1 MVYAKF
7 SCKQV
12 FGFTKFLDVL
22 SRIVC
27 HMCGAPENG
36 VIRGVSLGAAGVESV
51 LSGALDVIGLRMGL
65 HTSQGNVLFLFPLLS
80 MGQYWCNDFFLFFFS
95 KCCGVETVVWKCPT
109 YQCPFARNADAE
121 WSTTD
126 F

>member
-36 VIRGVSLGAAGVESV
+36 IIRGVSLGAAGVESV
-51 LSGALDVIGLRMGL
+51 LSAALDVIGLRMGL

-80 MGQYWCNDFFLFFFS
+80 MGQYWCNVFFLFFFS

-109 YQCPFARNADAE
+109 YQCPFARNADAA